1 MNSKIL
7 IIPLLIVFSLPLAFA
22 VDVSPSDLGTIVLEP
37 GKSKIVQLTLIGST
51 QNQTEIVTLSSNLPD
66 WIGFSDNNI
75 DVTGINKTVK
85 VFITVPEGV
94 TEGKNLTIYV
104 TSSLGDALSKE
115 VKGVIE
121 IPSGGAVSVTYMGRL
136 CPGKSVFVRAV
147 GPYGELIN
155 GNLLVF
161 YSNGEP
167 YTTVNI
173 ISGVGMLRIPEDEND
188 FLSVQFQAEG
198 YPPIPSIWQ
207 IESNCPA
214 VSLKREETGNLSM
227 IIPQTKFE
235 LEYNETGPVEI
246 TALVMS
252 DGNAVEG
259 ARVFVVGPEI
269 NIFAS
274 EGGLRKGFV
283 TIKLS
288 EEGTYEIWAEKDG
301 YTPSQHYTI
310 TIERKSKPLPKVN
323 IKIVGNPTEGD
334 KIKFILLDENDKIV
348 KWSGEGTLTVGNE
361 TFTVEFDNGKS
372 DYVKLTT
379 YGDSSIVVESNEF
392 EGGKAEKTFVVK
404 EAPISL
410 LGMIVFY
417 LSIFL
422 IIGAITF
429 VVFWIL
435 KKKGFSLRRK
445 KKLDWEMQP
454 SESYPIEEEY

>member
-1 MNSKIL
+1 LNFKIL
-7 IIPLLIVFSLPLAFA
+7 LTPFLILLFLPLAFA

-37 GKSKIVQLTLIGST
+37 GKSKIVQLNLTGSADQIET
-51 QNQTEIVTLSSNLPD
+51 VTLSSDLPD
-66 WIGFSDNNI
+66 WIGFSNNNI
-75 DVTGINKTVK
+75 NVTRNEYKIIK

-94 TEGKNLTIYV
+94 TEGKNFTIYV
-104 TSSLGDALSKE
+104 TSSLGNLFSKE

-214 VSLKREETGNLSM
+214 VSLKKEETGNLSM
-227 IIPQTKFE
+227 IIPQTEFE

-269 NIFAS
+269 NLFAS

-288 EEGTYEIWAEKDG
+288 KEGTYEVWAEKDG
-301 YTPSQHYTI
+301 YTSSPHYTI
-310 TIERKSKPLPKVN
+310 TIERKAKPLPKVS

-422 IIGAITF
+422 IIGAIAF

-435 KKKGFSLRRK
+435 KKKGFRFRK
-445 KKLDWEMQP
+445 KKIEWEMTP
-454 SESYPIEEEY
+454 GESYPIEEEY